1 MGKLEELLEN
11 FRNDTGW
18 NTCNPDGTHRFD
30 KKIAWIEVMV
40 KEYAAKLNLATDKVV
55 EIMEEKRD
63 YSWPNYYQ
71 EANFPGVDSDNII
84 GVFDTF
90 QKFHDHAQKEWAGFR
105 CPRCGDISPH
115 PQECIHR
122 INKDGKCDWCS
133 FGLFKSGKGVI
144 ILEDGFKS
152 IPVFEPVEKEGR

>member
-18 NTCNPDGTHRFD
+18 NTQNPSGTHRFD
-30 KKIAWIEVMV
+30 EKIAWIEIMV
-40 KEYAAKLNLATDKVV
+40 KDYAAKLNLTTDKVV

-71 EANFPGVDSDNII
+71 KANFPGIDSDNII
-84 GVFDTF
+84 GVFNTF
-90 QKFHDHAQKEWAGFR
+90 QEFHEHAQKEWEGFR
-105 CPRCGDISPH
+105 CSRCGDISPH

-144 ILEDGFKS
+144 ILEDGFKA
-152 IPVFEPVEKEGR
+152 IPIFEPVEKEGR